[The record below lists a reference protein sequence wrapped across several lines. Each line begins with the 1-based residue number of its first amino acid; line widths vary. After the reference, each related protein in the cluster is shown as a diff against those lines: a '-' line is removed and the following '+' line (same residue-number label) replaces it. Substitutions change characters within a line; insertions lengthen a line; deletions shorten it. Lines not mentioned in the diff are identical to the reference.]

1 MQAFQEIRSS
11 YGSFTMRS
19 MDEKMVS
26 LLERLIELQEES
38 NEQQREVTQ
47 LLGELL
53 NATDTVANR
62 QPMIVN
68 NALPV
73 ENTSVKNILN
83 EGAQKGPVP
92 PPDDMLL
99 EKAIYG
105 TNDPSEQPVGTY
117 YDVDHFWPKGKANP
131 GWVRVSIKHPSEASL
146 VARLEKG
153 CLCGKPIV
161 LKTHNGESF
170 HSCEALT
177 QKGSCPYRP
186 AAYFDK
192 LTFLCNLPPKK
203 S

>member
-1 MQAFQEIRSS
+1 
-11 YGSFTMRS
+11 
-19 MDEKMVS
+19 MVT
-26 LLERLIELQEES
+26 LLERLVELQEEA
-38 NEQQREVTQ
+38 NEQQREITQ

-53 NATDTVANR
+53 NASDKPVV
-62 QPMIVN
+62 VN
-68 NALPV
+68 NLSSPV

-83 EGAQKGPVP
+83 EGAKTAPPP
-92 PPDDMLL
+92 PPDEMLL
-99 EKAIYG
+99 DKAIHG
-105 TNDPSEQPVGTY
+105 TTEINETTAGVY

-131 GWVRVSIKHPSEASL
+131 GWVRVSIKHPDEESL
-146 VARLEKG
+146 SRRIAMG

-192 LTFLCNLPPKK
+192 RTFLCNLPPKK
-203 S
+203 A